1 MSTDLEFGIRQTAR
15 DLIKLYIALE
25 EAKHGQPSPKEVR
38 VMRPTPGP
46 SSPGN
51 WLWMHRGV
59 EMSQRLQEV
68 AFNAFGDLGKKIEE
82 KDSGTLPLLD
92 LIALN
97 AQPISELGWASD
109 FLDELTDQARKL
121 GRWLNP
127 ASDTAR
133 VREAAKHAERRYSAA
148 EAAALASAATGRDI
162 DRKQVT
168 YWGRA
173 EGKGVTPELGPDGTA
188 TYDLNEVIEAA
199 TAYRDGR
206 RKSG

>member
-51 WLWMHRGV
+51 WLWIHRGV

-109 FLDELTDQARKL
+109 FLDELHDQARKL
-121 GRWLNP
+121 GKWLNP
-127 ASDTAR
+127 PEPATL
-133 VREAAKHAERRYSAA
+133 AKKPERYV
-148 EAAALASAATGRDI
+148 DI
-162 DRKQVT
+162 DTIVRNLNAR
-168 YWGRA
+168 GHH
-173 EGKGVTPELGPDGTA
+173 VTPRQA
-188 TYDLNEVIEAA
+188 REVANYNQFDVGKFGNGKNGYKLTEFLHHYEKEKA
-199 TAYRDGR
+199 
-206 RKSG
+206 